1 MRDLVSIHKIGFR
14 LLRKIHQVDSLI
26 IPLHLLN
33 VCFSLVRVY
42 AGLFL
47 TAGMIDDLLAGDYA
61 KAAGLA
67 IALLF
72 TELSAGTVI
81 HLIKRKT
88 KGYDHKIW
96 LIFYVWLREKAFSL
110 DYETMERQEVS
121 EKILFSE
128 RTADMHGS
136 LGVMLYHYC
145 NILEAL
151 LNVLLSFFLVI
162 GLCLGE
168 TSKDPIA
175 ILERMMAQPF
185 CHMHGPEHHVMVG
198 AALLTAYKN
207 AGGELDL
214 PAALQEMYSRG
225 KDVPGGACGFWG
237 ACGAGISAGIFA
249 SIVSK
254 ATPLAAESFGLAHQ
268 MTSRALESIGM
279 VGGPRCCKRDSYLSI
294 LAAIDFTAAHFN
306 IQMEKPEIVC
316 RHAAQNNQC
325 IGSRCP
331 FAAVNHEKQASG

>member
-151 LNVLLSFFLVI
+151 LNVLLSFFLDRKSTR
-162 GLCLGE
+162 LN
-168 TSKDPIA
+168 SS
-175 ILERMMAQPF
+175 
-185 CHMHGPEHHVMVG
+185 H
-198 AALLTAYKN
+198 
-207 AGGELDL
+207 
-214 PAALQEMYSRG
+214 LQ
-225 KDVPGGACGFWG
+225 
-237 ACGAGISAGIFA
+237 
-249 SIVSK
+249 
-254 ATPLAAESFGLAHQ
+254 
-268 MTSRALESIGM
+268 
-279 VGGPRCCKRDSYLSI
+279 
-294 LAAIDFTAAHFN
+294 
-306 IQMEKPEIVC
+306 
-316 RHAAQNNQC
+316 
-325 IGSRCP
+325 
-331 FAAVNHEKQASG
+331 